1 MQQLPFRQASLIAA
15 LLTFTTCAQAEG
27 PGNSL
32 LDAIRASQQQAK
44 PAEAPADKA
53 GGKAP
58 QPARPAD
65 FNPFNALKPTDPSA
79 PVMPP
84 PTLGG
89 AVAAKPAAPAAPATP
104 SSSAAATT
112 AAPTATAGATPVPA
126 AAAPADDATAT
137 PISTRKEIVVK
148 QPKFGPG
155 NGVTLRFDNADIYE
169 VVQTVMGE
177 ILGLNYIV
185 DPGVQGKININGLT
199 PVSQEDV
206 LGVLQSVLA
215 LNNVSIIREGNLY
228 KVMRDSL
235 VPRDSISG
243 ASVGENGAMVQ
254 IFATKFVQPSAMIG
268 VLKNFIGP
276 QAGIVNDPTNHY
288 LIVSDRARNVKKIQ
302 ELIES
307 LDVDYLDR
315 VQMEVVQIVNGDAT
329 ELAKEMETLFK
340 TSQLYNWPGTEP
352 NKVFFMP
359 IKRMNAIM
367 VAASTKPVLEM
378 AKRRIRE
385 VDALP
390 IEGIGSRINMYSVK
404 NSSAAYLSDL
414 ITQIYG
420 GASSGASSSSS
431 STGLSSA
438 SSSTQQATKVVQK
451 GPSSATTTT
460 GAGLSGEVQI
470 IPNEKANSLIIKAN
484 RQDYLQI
491 LGMLEKLDTVP
502 RQVLIQA
509 NIIEVTLGGTKSLGL
524 EWNLL
529 HEQAS
534 YRGQTYKSSATSANT
549 TGTLATVNA
558 ALAGSKAA
566 TPPAGLL
573 YTLFD
578 GPGNAIAS
586 IQAAANDSL
595 LNVLSSPRIVASDGK
610 EARIEIGDEVP
621 VSTGTTVNPT
631 TSGNVTTSS
640 VTYRTVGLILKV
652 KPSINES
659 GLVNLQLSQEV
670 SQVNPNSAADSTTPS
685 FSTRKIE
692 TEVSIQEG
700 KTLTIGGLLSDNQ
713 STGDNGIPYFKDVPV
728 LGSLFGSTSKSRTR
742 RELLLTIT
750 PYVMRNQGDADR
762 INQQLDEAME
772 EVRAFTTKIKP
783 NALDLSKKNP
793 QPQPRITVSVDK

>member
-1 MQQLPFRQASLIAA
+1 MQQLPFRPVPLIAA
-15 LLTFTTCAQAEG
+15 LLLTFTVSVRAEG
-27 PGNSL
+27 PGGSL
-32 LDAIRASQQQAK
+32 LDAIKASQQQPK

-53 GGKAP
+53 GSKTPPAAA
-58 QPARPAD
+58 PARPAD
-65 FNPFNALKPTDPSA
+65 FNPFTALKPADPAAAVPA
-79 PVMPP
+79 PPSLGGALTAKPAATPTPAAATPAAAPAAAGTPP
-84 PTLGG
+84 APAGG
-89 AVAAKPAAPAAPATP
+89 AVADD
-104 SSSAAATT
+104 AAAT
-112 AAPTATAGATPVPA
+112 
-126 AAAPADDATAT
+126 
-137 PISTRKEIVVK
+137 PIGLRKDIVVK
-148 QPKFGPG
+148 QPKFGSG
-155 NGVTLRFDNADIYE
+155 SGVTLRFDNADIYE

-254 IFATKFVQPSAMIG
+254 IFATKFVQPSALIG

-288 LIVSDRARNVKKIQ
+288 LIVSDRARNIKKIQ

-367 VAASTKPVLEM
+367 VAASSKAVLDM
-378 AKRRIRE
+378 AKRRVKEI
-385 VDALP
+385 DGLP

-404 NSSAAYLSDL
+404 NSSAAYLADL

-420 GASSGASSSSS
+420 GASSGASSPSSSGLSSS
-431 STGLSSA
+431 SSSA
-438 SSSTQQATKVVQK
+438 AAQPATKVVQK
-451 GPSSATTTT
+451 GPTSSSATTGT
-460 GAGLSGEVQI
+460 GLSGEVQI
-470 IPNEKANSLIIKAN
+470 IPNEKANTLIIKAN

-491 LGMLEKLDTVP
+491 LGLLEKLDTVP

-509 NIIEVTLGGTKSLGL
+509 NIIEVTLGDKKTLGL
-524 EWNLL
+524 EWNLM
-529 HEQAS
+529 HEHAS
-534 YRGQTYKSSATSANT
+534 YRGQPFTATSSLTNNSK
-549 TGTLATVNA
+549 TL
-558 ALAGSKAA
+558 GSNV
-566 TPPAGLL
+566 TPSLSGAGLL

-586 IQAAANDSL
+586 IQAAATGNL
-595 LNVLSSPRIVASDGK
+595 VNLLSSPRIVASDGK
-610 EARIEIGDEVP
+610 EARIEIGTEVP
-621 VSTGTTVNPT
+621 VTTGTLTSAATSSTTGTTLANT
-631 TSGNVTTSS
+631 

-670 SQVNPNSAADSTTPS
+670 SNVVSTSATDGSSNPT

-692 TEVSIQEG
+692 TEISIQEG
-700 KTLTIGGLLSDNQ
+700 KTLTIGGLIKDEINNS
-713 STGDNGIPYFKDVPV
+713 DNGIPYFKDVPV
-728 LGSLFGSTSKSRTR
+728 LGNLFGSTSKERNRT
-742 RELLLTIT
+742 ELLLTIT

-762 INQQLDEAME
+762 INQQLDEAMD
-772 EVRAFTTKIKP
+772 EVRAFTKKIKP
-783 NALDLSKKNP
+783 NALDLAKKNP
-793 QPQPRITVSVDK
+793 PPQPRITVSVDK

>member
-1 MQQLPFRQASLIAA
+1 MQQLPFRPAPLIAA
-15 LLTFTTCAQAEG
+15 LLLTFTISVRAEG
-27 PGNSL
+27 PGGSL
-32 LDAIRASQQQAK
+32 LDAIKASQQQAK

-53 GGKAP
+53 GSKAAAP
-58 QPARPAD
+58 AAPARPAD
-65 FNPFNALKPTDPSA
+65 FNPFTALKPADPSA
-79 PVMPP
+79 AVPAPP
-84 PTLGG
+84 SLGG
-89 AVAAKPAAPAAPATP
+89 ALTAKPAAPVPTPAATTPAP
-104 SSSAAATT
+104 AATT
-112 AAPTATAGATPVPA
+112 APA
-126 AAAPADDATAT
+126 ASSGTPTPPAADESTAT
-137 PISTRKEIVVK
+137 PIGLRKEIVVK
-148 QPKFGPG
+148 QPKFGNG
-155 NGVTLRFDNADIYE
+155 GGVTLRFDNADIYE

-243 ASVGENGAMVQ
+243 SSVGENGAMVQ
-254 IFATKFVQPSAMIG
+254 IFATKFVQPSALIG

-367 VAASTKPVLEM
+367 VAASSKAVLDM
-378 AKRRIRE
+378 AKRRVKEI
-385 VDALP
+385 DALP
-390 IEGIGSRINMYSVK
+390 IEGIGSRINMYNVK

-414 ITQIYG
+414 ISQIYG
-420 GASSGASSSSS
+420 GASSGASSSS

-438 SSSTQQATKVVQK
+438 SSSTQPATKVVQK

-509 NIIEVTLGGTKSLGL
+509 NIIEVTLGGSKSLGL

-529 HEQAS
+529 HEQVS
-534 YRGQTYKSSATSANT
+534 YRGNTFQSSATSANS
-549 TGTLATVNA
+549 GILAATNT

-566 TPPAGLL
+566 TPPLGLL

-586 IQAAANDSL
+586 IQAAANDSQ

-670 SQVNPNSAADSTTPS
+670 SQVNQNSAANSTTPS

-713 STGDNGIPYFKDVPV
+713 QNDDSGVPYFKDVPV
-728 LGSLFGSTSKSRTR
+728 LGSLFGTTTKSRTR

-750 PYVMRNQGDADR
+750 PYVMRNQGDAER
-762 INQQLDEAME
+762 INQQLDEAMD
-772 EVRAFTTKIKP
+772 EVRAFTKKLKP
-783 NALDLSKKNP
+783 NTLDLAKKNP
-793 QPQPRITVSVDK
+793 PPQPHITVSVDK